1 MFVATKFEVVFQ
13 AMQPHFGVN
22 LTTVTINTLITKK
35 INSKFIINISERISR
50 NPLLLY

>member
-13 AMQPHFGVN
+13 AMQLHFGVN
-22 LTTVTINTLITKK
+22 LTTVTINTLTTKK
-35 INSKFIINISERISR
+35 INPKFIINISERISR